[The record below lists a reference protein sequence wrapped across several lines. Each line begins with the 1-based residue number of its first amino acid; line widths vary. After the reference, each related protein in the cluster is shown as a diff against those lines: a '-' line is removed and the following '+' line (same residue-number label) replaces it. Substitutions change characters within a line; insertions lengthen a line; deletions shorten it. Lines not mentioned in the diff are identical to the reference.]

1 MGTLIK
7 MHKDEFHR
15 ELSKCRSFIGFTI
28 CIAIAN
34 FVSSVAPGS
43 SSLLEQTLQW
53 TTGTQSARSAG
64 VEAIGSSPRLTN
76 PRDRSV
82 TPVRDDLGAS
92 ISEYDKT
99 RGGVCPS
106 SREANGAATRSDFWT
121 WMETTDIEQWNLYE
135 HQLLG
140 VGPFDPQLERS
151 DAENASDAEPL
162 NAHPCKEHLA
172 RR

>member
-1 MGTLIK
+1 

-53 TTGTQSARSAG
+53 TTGTQSARSAP
-64 VEAIGSSPRLTN
+64 VAEIGPSPRFEIA
-76 PRDRSV
+76 RDRVV
-82 TPVRDDLGAS
+82 TPVQDDLGAA
-92 ISEYDKT
+92 ISEYDKS

-106 SREANGAATRSDFWT
+106 SREVNGAATRSDFWT

-135 HQLLG
+135 QQLLG
-140 VGPFDPQLERS
+140 VGPFDPQPGRLN
-151 DAENASDAEPL
+151 AESASDAEPL